1 MPLRRY
7 AVPPLRRCAV
17 APLRLYA
24 VVPLH
29 HSTLIYFRSKLKI
42 MTYVMFFDGVLLLF

>member
-1 MPLRRY
+1 MPLRRST
-7 AVPPLRRCAV
+7 VTPLRRCAV
-17 APLRLYA
+17 APFHRYTVA
-24 VVPLH
+24 PLH